1 MKTKY
6 IIVAACLLLTS
17 LLFVPAFAE
26 EQEIKPSASQVSAIK
41 ENCSTI
47 RQNLKNLQ
55 HTDSR
60 ARTYF
65 GAIYETFASK
75 YLKPLNL
82 RLINNDLSSPEL
94 SKLQT
99 TFATTRTSFSNDFI
113 DYSKSLE
120 ELIVTDCRLEPEIF
134 YQRLV
139 KTRTKRSAVAKDV
152 KTLNKLLVDSI
163 KNVEKLKESLH
174 E

>member
-1 MKTKY
+1 MKTKH
-6 IIVAACLLLTS
+6 ILAICFLITGLLS
-17 LLFVPAFAE
+17 APVFAE
-26 EQEIKPSASQVSAIK
+26 TTEVKPSSAQAVAIK
-41 ENCSTI
+41 ENCATI

-99 TFATTRTSFSNDFI
+99 TFATTRTDFSNDFI

-120 ELIVTDCRLEPEIF
+120 ELIVTDCRLEPETF

-152 KTLNKLLVDSI
+152 KALNKLLVESV
-163 KNVEKLKESLH
+163 KSVEKLKESLH